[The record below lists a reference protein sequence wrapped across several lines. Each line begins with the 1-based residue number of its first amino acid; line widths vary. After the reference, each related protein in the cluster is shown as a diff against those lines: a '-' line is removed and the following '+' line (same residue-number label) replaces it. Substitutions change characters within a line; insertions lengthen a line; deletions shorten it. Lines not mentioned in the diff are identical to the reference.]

1 MTSDRPASAAN
12 PGCGI
17 CASID
22 RIKAGGLRD
31 FIAELN
37 GCYVIL
43 GDQQF
48 YRGYCVLL
56 AKVHATEL
64 YLMPAD
70 AARILFDE
78 MRLVADAIAAVVKP
92 WKMNY
97 ECLGN
102 SEPHV
107 HWHLLPRYETDAMR
121 GGPVW
126 IRPESERKVLLD
138 ENDRSA
144 LIGSIR
150 SQLATRFHDARIPP
164 G

>member
-1 MTSDRPASAAN
+1 MTRNPA
-12 PGCGI
+12 CGI
-17 CASID
+17 CAMID
-22 RIKAGGLRD
+22 RIKADRFPD
-31 FIAELN
+31 FVAELK
-37 GCYVIL
+37 GSYVIL

-48 YRGYCVLL
+48 YRGYCVLF
-56 AKVHATEL
+56 AKLHATEL

-70 AARILFDE
+70 AAHLLFEE
-78 MRLVADAIAAVVKP
+78 MRLAAEAIAAVVKP

-107 HWHLLPRYETDAMR
+107 HWHLLPRDKNESDELRR
-121 GGPVW
+121 GPIW
-126 IRPESERKVLLD
+126 LRPESERKVTLD
-138 ENDRSA
+138 QNDRRA

-150 SQLATRFHDARIPP
+150 HQLAIRFPDARIPS

>member
-1 MTSDRPASAAN
+1 MTPDSDNKAIS
-12 PGCGI
+12 GCGI
-17 CASID
+17 CAIID
-22 RIKAGGLRD
+22 RIKARSFRD

-37 GCYVIL
+37 GSYVIL

-56 AKVHATEL
+56 AKIHATEL

-70 AARILFDE
+70 AARTLFDE
-78 MRLVADAIAAVVKP
+78 MRLCAEAIATIVKP

-102 SEPHV
+102 GEPHV
-107 HWHLLPRYETDAMR
+107 HWHLLPRYENDELQR
-121 GGPVW
+121 VPIW
-126 IRPESERKVLLD
+126 LRPEAERKVSLD
-138 ENDRSA
+138 ENDRRA

-150 SQLATRFHDARIPP
+150 RELALRFPDARIPP

>member
-1 MTSDRPASAAN
+1 MTSDRPAPGSN

-78 MRLVADAIAAVVKP
+78 LRLAADAIAAAVKP

-107 HWHLLPRYETDAMR
+107 HWHLFPRYETDAMR
-121 GGPVW
+121 RGPVW

-150 SQLATRFHDARIPP
+150 SQLAARFPDARIPP